1 MFGQPGK
8 EVFPFWLNMFGTSD
22 SVRLLLVEA
31 CWLVLLDKPL
41 DPGGVAEGSGTY
53 LLREYESHTW

>member
-1 MFGQPGK
+1 
-8 EVFPFWLNMFGTSD
+8 MFGTSD

-31 CWLVLLDKPL
+31 CRLVLLDKPL

-53 LLREYESHTW
+53 LSREYESHTW